1 MSFFSYDK
9 LSPELSTLDS
19 IIDVGQGIIN
29 TKNYLKLQ
37 ILVFYNNLRIGQD
50 SEFAQF

>member
-19 IIDVGQGIIN
+19 GIDVGQGIIN
-29 TKNYLKLQ
+29 TLYSLAKLVVVRCGTY
-37 ILVFYNNLRIGQD
+37 I
-50 SEFAQF
+50 